1 MQLRYVANLTC
12 SKMFADITANLKKD
26 LYGKQDVYPHL
37 TRTWFRRRLN
47 NFGISRQQL
56 GKTCVAIAK
65 SQYTLVSI
73 DQVDELICSQEVE
86 TGISR
91 FSIRSIAAELSVR
104 PPPVRF
110 RLQIGL
116 HWRHILLFL
125 CIGILQQNNPKR
137 IRLIISIVTRG
148 LFVVVCL
155 CVYFLIN
162 LLTQATS
169 MQDDPNE
176 SVPEKRSVIHRLS
189 LWTLHNIF
197 NFLHFLRSTAS
208 SLCSCRIASLQVFV
222 WHTSRSSATSST
234 S

>member
-1 MQLRYVANLTC
+1 
-12 SKMFADITANLKKD
+12 MFADITANLKKD

-116 HWRHILLFL
+116 H
-125 CIGILQQNNPKR
+125 
-137 IRLIISIVTRG
+137 
-148 LFVVVCL
+148 
-155 CVYFLIN
+155 
-162 LLTQATS
+162 
-169 MQDDPNE
+169 
-176 SVPEKRSVIHRLS
+176 
-189 LWTLHNIF
+189 
-197 NFLHFLRSTAS
+197 
-208 SLCSCRIASLQVFV
+208 
-222 WHTSRSSATSST
+222 
-234 S
+234 